1 MSSPLIFISHATA
14 NNGGA
19 DQLAEALEAA
29 GFSTWVDHRGGIEP
43 GMGNWDRAIRE
54 AIGACSA
61 VILLMTPKSLAS
73 DICAA
78 ECLLALEIGRPLY
91 IAYFEPV
98 PAESI
103 WLFIKLI
110 QYADLRTDF
119 AAGAD
124 QIIRVLRGDTAA
136 DLPRPVRSRIIGVE
150 TMRAYLPYLTSVPLI
165 GRDADITAL
174 RGMIAAGMTTQMVAV
189 GGTGKSRV
197 AAEIALAHGAG
208 AIWHR
213 CDSRSQAGQIL
224 DLARKFSGLD
234 DKIGEAEVLAT
245 LAANPPLI
253 VIDNAEDVAAGS
265 DQRRAYVETIHR
277 LQAAGLPLLLTT
289 RAKWD
294 DLKPNRRCDLAPL
307 TDLDAAAQIAL
318 QFASADSK
326 ALTPDEARQVARAAR
341 LHPRLIE
348 IAVGQLPERRL
359 PSVIRQLDELT
370 HDDMQDALDE
380 MIVRSVRQMEA
391 EAKKGAQAAAL
402 LRRVT
407 TLRGTFDSAAVMALR
422 PDGFDD
428 DDVEDALIALQKWG
442 FVRPVGERYR
452 IDPITSG
459 ALPPDAAACAA
470 HFAHFAAR
478 YTAAQINDPALYA
491 PILADWENT
500 RAAIDWGN
508 RHEPA
513 RAVQLTFDYVGFIS
527 LYILT
532 DERMAVLAAAL
543 QACPPDNLQMRAY
556 LHVSVSEASRTRGDY
571 AATRH
576 DLLQALA
583 LFEETGDAIGM
594 AGALRGLGEAAYIMR
609 DDYVTARQY
618 LDRAAALFAEQGVEL
633 GLAAVLRALGDVA
646 TFQVDYAAARAHL
659 ERALGLFEKYNLL
672 VGVGG
677 TLHALGNLAY
687 AQDDYA
693 GARHYFER
701 ALPIFRDLND
711 LNSQAGTLVS
721 LGDLA
726 MSTGD
731 YASAETYGKD
741 ALSKYDQLG
750 IPAGIVG
757 ALLALGIT
765 ANQRSDYDAA
775 RAYYERALPIATA
788 MNVPSLVAAVHA
800 GLGTA
805 LMGRDDLAGAKQ
817 HLVTALTS
825 AGHIEQWRGLAEVL
839 YTLSDLAIK
848 EKDYPAARDY
858 LNRSLEL
865 ARQGKDMITQLNT
878 LLGFY
883 MLEKDL
889 GNTAAACDY
898 LRKGIELTQT
908 HPDFR
913 DHPTTQTWREEF
925 EKLQCGDPPT
935 P

>member
-14 NNGGA
+14 NNAGA
-19 DQLAEALEAA
+19 DQLAAALEAA

-43 GMGNWDRAIRE
+43 GTGNWDRAIRE

-61 VILLMTPKSLAS
+61 VVLLMTPKSLAS

-91 IAYFEPV
+91 IAYYEVV
-98 PAESI
+98 PPDAI

-110 QYADLRTDF
+110 QYADLRSDF

-124 QIIRVLRGDTAA
+124 QLIRVLRGDPAA
-136 DLPRPVRSRIIGVE
+136 DLPRPVRSRIIGAE

-165 GRDADITAL
+165 GRDADVTAL
-174 RGMIAAGMTTQMVAV
+174 RGMIVGGTTTQMIAV

-197 AAEIALAHGAG
+197 AAEIALAHETG

-213 CDSRSQAGQIL
+213 CDSRSQAGQII
-224 DLARKFSGLD
+224 DLARKFSGLND
-234 DKIGEAEVLAT
+234 TVAETEVLAA
-245 LAANPPLI
+245 LAVNPPLI

-265 DQRRAYVETIHR
+265 DQRRTYVETIHR

-307 TDLDAAAQIAL
+307 TDLDAAAHIAL

-326 ALTPDEARQVARAAR
+326 TLTPDEARQVARAAR

-380 MIVRSVRQMEA
+380 MITRSVRQMAA
-391 EAKKGAQAAAL
+391 EAKQGAQAAAL
-402 LRRVT
+402 LRRLT
-407 TLRGTFDSAAVMALR
+407 TLRGTFDAAAVTALR

-428 DDVEDALIALQKWG
+428 DDTEDALITLQKWG

-459 ALPPDAAACAA
+459 ALPPDEAACAA
-470 HFAHFAAR
+470 HFAHFAAL
-478 YTAAQINDPALYA
+478 YTAVQVNDPALYP
-491 PILADWENT
+491 PIRADWDNI

-513 RAVQLTFDYVGFIS
+513 RAVQLATEYAGFMS
-527 LYILT
+527 LHILT
-532 DERMAVLAAAL
+532 DERMAVLTAAL
-543 QACPPDNLQMRAY
+543 RACPPDNRQMRAY
-556 LHVSVSEASRTRGDY
+556 LHVSVSEASRVRGDY
-571 AATRH
+571 DAARH

-583 LFEETGDAIGM
+583 LFEGIEDVIGR
-594 AGALRGLGEAAYIMR
+594 AAALRGLGEVAYIMR
-609 DDYVTARQY
+609 DEYGTARQY
-618 LDRAAALFAEQGVEL
+618 LDQAAALFAQEGVEL

-646 TFQVDYAAARAHL
+646 TFQGDFAAARAHL
-659 ERALGLFEKYNLL
+659 ERALGVFEKHSLL
-672 VGVGG
+672 VGIGG

-687 AQDDYA
+687 RQDDYT
-693 GARHYFER
+693 GARHYFDR

-726 MSTGD
+726 MSMGD
-731 YASAETYGKD
+731 YASAEAYEKD
-741 ALSKYDQLG
+741 ALSMYEQLA
-750 IPAGIVG
+750 IPGGIVS
-757 ALLALGIT
+757 ALMALGIT
-765 ANQRSDYDAA
+765 ASQREDHGAA
-775 RAYYERALPIATA
+775 RAYYERAVPIATD
-788 MNVPSLVAAVHA
+788 MNVPSLVAAAHA

-805 LMGRDDLAGAKQ
+805 LLELGDLAAAKQ
-817 HLVTALTS
+817 HLVTALS
-825 AGHIEQWRGLAEVL
+825 IGEAIEQWRGLAEVL

-865 ARQGKDMITQLNT
+865 ARRGSDMVTQLNT

-883 MLEKDL
+883 TLEKDL

-913 DHPTTQTWREEF
+913 DHPTTQTWRAEY
-925 EKLQCGDPPT
+925 EKLECGDPPT